1 MTEFSKCNKGNNM
14 KTFQCILILFA
25 SLTTFSQN
33 TVPDN
38 LWLGDAEFE
47 NKIKGA
53 NGFEDANGIIV
64 IEFYADFNKANCFKE
79 WAQLDAPYYRVDVAF
94 TPIAAKKYRVRMAP
108 TIILFKDGSKE
119 KVFKAGLDLLLPTN
133 LKEINEAIADLKK
146 SAAFE

>member
-1 MTEFSKCNKGNNM
+1 M
-14 KTFQCILILFA
+14 KTFQCILTLFA
-25 SLTTFSQN
+25 SLTSFSQT
-33 TVPDN
+33 TVPAN

-47 NKIKGA
+47 DRINGA
-53 NGFEDANGIIV
+53 NGFEDASGIIV

-79 WAQLDAPYYRVDVAF
+79 WAKLDATYYRVDVAS

-146 SAAFE
+146 SSAFE

>member
-1 MTEFSKCNKGNNM
+1 M
-14 KTFQCILILFA
+14 KTFQCILTLFA
-25 SLTTFSQN
+25 SLTSFSQT
-33 TVPDN
+33 TVPAN
-38 LWLGDAEFE
+38 LWLGDSEFE
-47 NKIKGA
+47 DRINGA
-53 NGFEDANGIIV
+53 NGFEDASGIIV

-79 WAQLDAPYYRVDVAF
+79 WAKLDATYYRVDVAF

-146 SAAFE
+146 SSAFE